1 MKQTIAFF
9 GLGAMGEP
17 MAANLLKAG
26 YPVCTAIHRSRAA
39 ADRLADAGLRLFPF
53 PAKAAAEAEVIIT
66 ILPAD
71 PEIRE
76 FLINDQ
82 FAGALKR
89 GAVLIDMS
97 SCTADCTREVESYY
111 KERGHAVI
119 DAPVSGGVSGAEQGT
134 LTIFGAGNPEAF
146 EAVRPILAAMG
157 KDLYYL
163 GSCGTGKSFKNL
175 NNLLSVINTVVTSE
189 ACRIAE
195 HEGLDLNLLYDV
207 INASSGTSASFKGRF
222 KRMIKGDYQGGFQ
235 LGLARKDLGNALALG
250 KELPLPMSRLAHELL
265 LAAKAYDQEDMA
277 AVYKLFDE
285 AKQA

>member
-39 ADRLADAGLRLFPF
+39 ADRLADTGLRLFSSPSE
-53 PAKAAAEAEVIIT
+53 AAAEAEVIIT

-82 FAGALKR
+82 FAGALKK

-97 SCTADCTREVESYY
+97 SCTADCIREVESYY

-134 LTIFGAGNPEAF
+134 LTIFGAGDPEMF
-146 EAVRPILAAMG
+146 ETMRPILATMG
-157 KDLYYL
+157 KELYYL
-163 GSCGTGKSFKNL
+163 GGCGTGKSFKNL

-195 HEGLDLNLLYDV
+195 HEGLDLNLLYDI

-222 KRMIKGDYQGGFQ
+222 KRMTKGDYQGGFQ

-250 KELPLPMSRLAHELL
+250 KELPLPMSRLAYELL

-277 AVYKLFDE
+277 AVYKLFDSTK
-285 AKQA
+285 A

>member
-26 YPVCTAIHRSRAA
+26 YPVYTAIHRSRAA
-39 ADRLADAGLRLFPF
+39 ADRLAGQGLQLCPS
-53 PAKAAAEAEVIIT
+53 PAEAAEKADVVIT

-71 PEIRE
+71 PEIEE

-82 FAGALKR
+82 FAGALKK
-89 GAVLIDMS
+89 GAVVVDMS
-97 SCTADCTREVESYY
+97 SCTAGCIKKVEAYY
-111 KERGHAVI
+111 RKRGHAVL

-134 LTIFGAGNPEAF
+134 LTIFGAGEQAAF

-157 KDLYYL
+157 KEIYYL
-163 GSCGTGKSFKNL
+163 GECGTGKSFKNL
-175 NNLLSVINTVVTSE
+175 NNFLSVINTIVTSE

-207 INASSGTSASFKGRF
+207 INASSGTSASFRARF
-222 KRMIKGDYQGGFQ
+222 KRMTSGNYAGGFQ
-235 LGLARKDLGNALALG
+235 LGLARKDLANALALG
-250 KELPLPMSRLAHELL
+250 KGLPLPMAALAHELL
-265 LAAKAYDQEDMA
+265 LAAQKYDQEDMA
-277 AVYKLFDE
+277 AVYKLFE
-285 AKQA
+285 P